1 MSIRNYKKV
10 FALGPYAGRA
20 EFNSSQSQLE
30 EVLTP
35 ITKSQVVDGLLLK
48 SIDLTA
54 SADNLVEH
62 KLGREPLGWIVV
74 RKFANCTI
82 WESLTATIGGA
93 SQKYDRKKFI
103 NFQVSTTTTNIHFWV
118 F

>member
-20 EFNSSQSQLE
+20 EFNSSQNQLE

-35 ITKSQVVDGLLLK
+35 ITKSRIIDGVYLK
-48 SIDLTA
+48 NIDLTV
-54 SADNLVEH
+54 SVDNLVEH

>member
-20 EFNSSQSQLE
+20 EFNSSQNQLE

-35 ITKSQVVDGLLLK
+35 ITKSRIVDGVYLK
-48 SIDLTA
+48 SIDLTH
-54 SADNLVEH
+54 SADNLIEH

-74 RKFANCTI
+74 RKFAAVDI
-82 WESLTATIGGA
+82 YESLTDSNGNN
-93 SQKYDRKKFI
+93 YDRKRFI
-103 NFQVSTTTTNIHFWV
+103 NFQVGTTMSDVYFWI

>member
-20 EFNSSQSQLE
+20 EFNSSQNQLE

-54 SADNLVEH
+54 SADNLEEH

-74 RKFANCTI
+74 RMFAAVDI
-82 WESLTATIGGA
+82 YESLTVSSG
-93 SQKYDRKKFI
+93 SSYDRKKFI
-103 NFQVSTTTTNIHFWV
+103 NFQVGTNMTDVHFWI

>member
-1 MSIRNYKKV
+1 MSIKNYKKV

-20 EFNSSQSQLE
+20 EFNGSQNQLE

-35 ITKSQVVDGLLLK
+35 ITKSRIIDGVYLK
-48 SIDLTA
+48 NIDLTV
-54 SADNLVEH
+54 SVDNLVEH

-74 RKFANCTI
+74 RKFGDVNI

-93 SQKYDRKKFI
+93 SSSYDRKKFI
-103 NFQVSTTTTNIHFWV
+103 NFQVDATTSDVYFWI